1 MYSPERMVYL
11 EKTSGVAVAVGS
23 VGKQRSA
30 IRSKKSGFTNVTER
44 VMKYIF
50 TVCAVTAVACVLMI
64 TIYMIISGA
73 PAIGKIGLTDFLF
86 GDTWY
91 AKKEQFGILPLILTS
106 VFGTLG
112 AIVIGVPIGLL
123 TAVFLSELAPK
134 AMKNVVKPAVELLA
148 GIPSVIY
155 GLLGANLVKPLM
167 YALEK
172 VIYANDPTHQFTGGA
187 NLASAIIVLAIMI
200 LPTIINI
207 SENAISAV
215 PSEYREASYG
225 LGATKIQTIFKVVI
239 PAAKSGIASGVV
251 LGVGR
256 AIGEAMAIILVA
268 GNSANMPELF
278 SSVKFLTTGIVAEFP
293 YSSGLHREA
302 LFAIGLVLFVFI
314 MIINLILNGILKKG
328 GKKEKAA
335 KTAGKA

>member
-1 MYSPERMVYL
+1 MVYL
-11 EKTSGVAVAVGS
+11 EKMSGAAVAVS
-23 VGKQRSA
+23 TIGKQKSA

-50 TVCAVTAVACVLMI
+50 TVCGITAVACVLMI

-106 VFGTLG
+106 IFGTLG

-123 TAVFLSELAPK
+123 TAVFMSELAPK

-167 YALEK
+167 YALEE
-172 VIYANDPTHQFTGGA
+172 VIYANDPEHQFTGGA

-200 LPTIINI
+200 LPTI
-207 SENAISAV
+207 ISAV